1 MVADYILY
9 IACTAV
15 MVTRASLL
23 LLLLLLF
30 NVVPLVVVFV
40 RASAVANGVGDFGS
54 SGTVCVSRY
63 VL

>member
-1 MVADYILY
+1 MSRK
-9 IACTAV
+9 TAV

-23 LLLLLLF
+23 LLLLLLLLLFF

>member
-1 MVADYILY
+1 
-9 IACTAV
+9 

-30 NVVPLVVVFV
+30 LFLLFFNVVLLVVVFV

-54 SGTVCVSRY
+54 SGPVCVSRY